1 VKRQILLAAFA
12 VDLFGGALPDLRDF
26 PTAFEEN
33 RGQFPPDVNYGARLR
48 GTQLGVSPSGLRLE
62 TTANGHSA
70 CIRITWKK
78 ARLQSPAIFGENEL
92 PTNANYVFGSDRRR
106 WLLGIHTFGRIRVAG
121 IRPGI
126 DLIVYT
132 EDDHF
137 EYDLILQPHV
147 DPSSL
152 AFQLEGAEHAMISH
166 DGDLILD
173 HQGLVF
179 RQKKPRVYQ
188 EHNGQK
194 REIATGYILEGKST
208 VSFQFAAYDRSRAL
222 IVDPALSFTSVFGG
236 SGSDVPKDIAVD
248 GDGQH
253 LSAGRHVIHRLSS
266 AAALSACPFE
276 RAKLLAAPLRYEA

>member
-12 VDLFGGALPDLRDF
+12 VANLFGGALPDLRNF
-26 PTAFEEN
+26 PAAFEEN
-33 RGQFPPDVNYGARLR
+33 RGQFPPGVTYGARLR
-48 GTQLGVSPSGLRLE
+48 GTQLGVSPDGLRLE
-62 TTANGHSA
+62 TTANGRSA
-70 CIRITWKK
+70 CIRITWKN

-92 PTNANYVFGSDRRR
+92 PTNANYVFGSDRHR

-152 AFQLEGAEHAMISH
+152 AFQLEGVEHATISH

-173 HQGLVF
+173 HQGLTF

-188 EHNGQK
+188 EHDGQK
-194 REIATGYILEGKST
+194 REIATGYILEGNQPSA
-208 VSFQFAAYDRSRAL
+208 FNSRRT
-222 IVDPALSFTSVFGG
+222 IVL
-236 SGSDVPKDIAVD
+236 VP
-248 GDGQH
+248 
-253 LSAGRHVIHRLSS
+253 
-266 AAALSACPFE
+266 
-276 RAKLLAAPLRYEA
+276 